1 MTQKPSKRLQTVLKL
16 ARLKEQQAAEKLAS
30 CIRNAANHNQQLDQL
45 QNYKG
50 EYNNQFRRSVG
61 EGVSALQLANFQRF
75 YENLESVGETQ
86 RERKILADKQ
96 REQARLHWQQLYA
109 RQQNMNSLIESKQQQ
124 EERELEKKQQRE
136 QDDRKRFN
144 PFD

>member
-1 MTQKPSKRLQTVLKL
+1 MAQKPSERLQTVLKL

-30 CIRNAANHNQQLDQL
+30 SIRNASNQDQQLDQL

-86 RERKILADKQ
+86 RERKVLADRQ
-96 REQARLHWQQLYA
+96 REQARIQWQQLYA
-109 RQQNMNSLIESKQQQ
+109 RQQNLNALIESKQKQ
-124 EERELEKKQQRE
+124 EDREQDKKLQRE